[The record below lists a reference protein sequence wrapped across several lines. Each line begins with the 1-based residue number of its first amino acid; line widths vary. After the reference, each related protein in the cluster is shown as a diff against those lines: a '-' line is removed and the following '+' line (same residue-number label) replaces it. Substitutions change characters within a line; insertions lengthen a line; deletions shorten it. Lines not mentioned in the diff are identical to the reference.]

1 MMMCFFKE
9 KTSSSTWMLS
19 VQVFERNI
27 LLMILYLNEDTSVRT
42 AVQVSLA
49 AQFVHVHGSATIK
62 PKACEVN
69 SQETL
74 GNSIHV
80 DVTLT
85 CTT

>member
-1 MMMCFFKE
+1 
-9 KTSSSTWMLS
+9 MLS

-62 PKACEVN
+62 ACEVN

>member
-1 MMMCFFKE
+1 MMICFFKE

-42 AVQVSLA
+42 AMQVSLA
-49 AQFVHVHGSATIK
+49 AQFATIK

>member
-1 MMMCFFKE
+1 MICFFKE

-42 AVQVSLA
+42 AVQVSL
-49 AQFVHVHGSATIK
+49 HVHGSATIK